1 MNDSVDQMI
10 LHFTLEGDYIH
21 TTSNDY
27 KIQEEIHDVRKIK
40 FNEYRA
46 QAELEEPGSGKNVEG
61 IFCLI

>member
-27 KIQEEIHDVRKIK
+27 KIQEEIQDVRKIK

-46 QAELEEPGSGKNVEG
+46 QAELEEPGSGKNA
-61 IFCLI
+61 